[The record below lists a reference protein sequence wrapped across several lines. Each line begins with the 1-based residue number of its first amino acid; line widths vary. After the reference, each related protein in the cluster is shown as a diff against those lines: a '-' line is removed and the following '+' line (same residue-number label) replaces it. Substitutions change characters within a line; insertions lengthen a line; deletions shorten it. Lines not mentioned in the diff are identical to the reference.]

1 MRATLPNGI
10 VMTGEF
16 VSGMKEWELNLPE
29 GVCEDE
35 VGVTAEY
42 LTSDYQVAESFV
54 VKYAVERAPEPPA
67 DETPEIDDGEELP
80 ETEADE
86 FDTELSEDQA

>member
-1 MRATLPNGI
+1 
-10 VMTGEF
+10 
-16 VSGMKEWELNLPE
+16 
-29 GVCEDE
+29 
-35 VGVTAEY
+35 
-42 LTSDYQVAESFV
+42 